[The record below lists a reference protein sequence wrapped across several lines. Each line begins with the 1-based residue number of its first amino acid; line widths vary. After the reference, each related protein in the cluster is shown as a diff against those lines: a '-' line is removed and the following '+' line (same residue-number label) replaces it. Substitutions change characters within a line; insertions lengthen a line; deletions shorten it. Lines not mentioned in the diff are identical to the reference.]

1 MFSCVR
7 KGLKR
12 RAGGFTLIEMIVVL
26 AILGILVAMA
36 VPRYLAARKKAY
48 KVEAQNVL
56 QEMKTLE
63 WAHFQEY
70 GAFDT
75 TPNGA
80 SLGFAPPGGVHW
92 NPPTISGT
100 DPITITVT
108 GSQPPLTA
116 NDTVWITLASDGSSS
131 GGATF

>member
-1 MFSCVR
+1 MFSWVR
-7 KGLKR
+7 KGLNR

-75 TPNGA
+75 SPNGT
-80 SLGFAPPGGVHW
+80 SLGFAPPGGLHW
-92 NPPTISGT
+92 NAPTISGT

-108 GSQPPLTA
+108 GALPPLTA
-116 NDTVWITLASDGSSS
+116 TDTVWITLASDGSSS

>member
-1 MFSCVR
+1 MFSWVR
-7 KGLKR
+7 KGLNR

-75 TPNGA
+75 SPNGT
-80 SLGFAPPGGVHW
+80 SLGFAPPPGLHW
-92 NPPTISGT
+92 NLPTISGT
-100 DPITITVT
+100 DPITITMT
-108 GSQPPLTA
+108 GALAPLTPT
-116 NDTVWITLASDGSSS
+116 DTVWITLASDGSSS